1 MAVAETAKVEALAA
15 QGLSKVEIR
24 GLLKRDLLPE
34 EVRAVAA
41 GRGVWKLKEA
51 KRKAS
56 KGEAKTGAERMSQL
70 RAKKNAIE
78 RREPEDMARRRR
90 LERNPEKWLR
100 WYFSNV
106 FTLPFSDGHREII
119 RAIVSNDAKGR
130 DVVVAAP
137 RGEGK
142 TNIMRYMTL
151 YLIVTKRS
159 KFPAMGGWQSR
170 SASEAFSTWKIAI
183 TSEWLV
189 ADYPEYFAPFAVS
202 THANRLPKLHWQDE
216 NRPTGAAI
224 RAELKQI
231 VFPDGLGAIAAG
243 SLQGDVKG
251 LNITTADGMS
261 LRPDKLLLD
270 DPQDVK
276 RAADP
281 KFVADT
287 LKQIDTQWQCL
298 AGPDKRISMMVACTI
313 YAPDDVGESLGK
325 RRNTVFVRVPRVVSW
340 PVDFEKE
347 SSPAR
352 QLWDRWFDLYD
363 DDKTRDMAFRFYR
376 QNRAAMT
383 NGFKVSWKYRFD
395 KSKGDPDA
403 LFGAMVDYYTKGRE
417 AFFSEYQNQPV
428 AHETKYYELTP
439 KNVLEH
445 QIELHENEMP
455 EDTVFASLSTDINYS
470 YGLTYEAAAFRRDG
484 SMHVFAKGVWC
495 QAPLPI
501 SAKNTNQEQRQRLV
515 KRALEIMAEWVDV
528 QPWKLDVWYI
538 DAGGEQFDTVT
549 TFCRKAKKNGKL
561 GRAMIGRAG
570 RTYDPSVK
578 TCVGR
583 VRGRVYA
590 CFTRDSGKWY
600 CMDADYYKELAQTSY
615 VTPIGEPG
623 SATIY
628 KGSHRDYAEQI
639 CREVLEAKGV
649 IMGRG
654 GRTMVVYKWNTLPG
668 KHDHLDTHAMNYAA
682 AGYEGVLSM
691 SAESDTGTGAQG
703 AGGNAPKKNRR
714 KVYHG

>member
-1 MAVAETAKVEALAA
+1 MAVAETSKVEALAA

-24 GLLKRDLLPE
+24 GLLKRDLLPD

-56 KGEAKTGAERMSQL
+56 KGEAKTGAERMRKM
-70 RAKKNAIE
+70 RANEGALE

-90 LERNPEKWLR
+90 LEKNPEAWLR
-100 WYFSNV
+100 WYFPNV

-119 RAIVSNDAKGR
+119 RAIVSNDAQGR
-130 DVVVAAP
+130 DTVVAAP

-142 TNIMRYMTL
+142 TNIMRYMTI
-151 YLIVTKRS
+151 YLVVTKRA

-170 SASEAFSTWKIAI
+170 SASEAFSAWVIAI
-183 TSEWLV
+183 TSERLV

-202 THANRLPKLHWQDE
+202 THANRLPRLHWQGED
-216 NRPTGAAI
+216 RPTGAAI
-224 RAELKQI
+224 KSKLMQI

-251 LNITTADGMS
+251 LNITTADGLS

-325 RRNTVFVRVPRVVSW
+325 RRNTVFVRIPRVTSW
-340 PVDFEKE
+340 PADFDKE
-347 SSPAR
+347 SSLTR

-376 QNRAAMT
+376 KNCAAMR
-383 NGFKVSWKYRFD
+383 NGFTVSWKYRFD

-403 LFGAMVDYYTKGRE
+403 YFSAMVDYYTKGRE

-439 KNVLEH
+439 QCILKH
-445 QIELHENEMP
+445 QIEMHENEMP

-495 QAPLPI
+495 QEPLPI

-515 KRALEIMAEWVDV
+515 KKALEIMAEWVDV

-549 TFCRKAKKNGKL
+549 NFCRKAKRSGRL

-570 RTYDPSVK
+570 KTYDPSVK

-583 VRGRVYA
+583 VRGRVYP

-600 CMDADYYKELAQTSY
+600 CFDADYYKELAQTSWI
-615 VTPIGEPG
+615 TPEGEPG
-623 SATIY
+623 SSTIY
-628 KGSHRDYAEQI
+628 KGSHRDYADQM

-668 KHDHLDTHAMNYAA
+668 RHDHLDTHAMNYAA

-691 SAESDTGTGAQG
+691 SAESCAGTQG
-703 AGGNAPKKNRR
+703 AGGTDAPKRSRR
-714 KVYHG
+714 KVYNG

>member
-15 QGLSKVEIR
+15 QGLSRVEIR
-24 GLLKRDLLPE
+24 GLLRRDLLPE

-51 KRKAS
+51 RRKEA
-56 KGEAKTGAERMSQL
+56 KGEAKSGAERMRDM
-70 RAKKNAIE
+70 RAKEGALE
-78 RREPEDMARRRR
+78 RREPEDAARRKR
-90 LERNPEKWLR
+90 LEKDPEEWLR
-100 WYFSNV
+100 WYFPNV

-119 RAIVSNDAKGR
+119 RAIVSNDSQGR
-130 DVVVAAP
+130 DTVVAAP

-142 TNIMRYMTL
+142 TNIMRYMTI
-151 YLIVTKRS
+151 YLVVTKRA

-170 SASEAFSTWKIAI
+170 SASEAFSTWVIAI
-183 TSEWLV
+183 TSERLV

-202 THANRLPKLHWQDE
+202 THANRLPRLHWQGED
-216 NRPTGAAI
+216 RPTGAAI
-224 RAELKQI
+224 KSKLMQI

-251 LNITTADGMS
+251 LNITTADGLS

-325 RRNTVFVRVPRVVSW
+325 RRNTVFVRIPRVTSW
-340 PVDFEKE
+340 PVGFEKAE
-347 SSPAR
+347 SLTR

-383 NGFKVSWKYRFD
+383 NGFTVSWKYRFD
-395 KSKGDPDA
+395 RSKGDPDA
-403 LFGAMVDYYTKGRE
+403 LFSAMVDYYTKGRE

-439 KNVLEH
+439 QCILKH
-445 QIELHENEMP
+445 QIELHENEVP

-470 YGLTYEAAAFRRDG
+470 YGLTYEAAAVRRNG

-495 QAPLPI
+495 QEPLPI
-501 SAKNTNQEQRQRLV
+501 SAKNTNIEQRQRLV
-515 KRALEIMAEWVDV
+515 KKALEIMAAWVDV

-549 TFCRKAKKNGKL
+549 SFCRKAKKNGKL

-570 RTYDPSVK
+570 KTYDPSVK

-590 CFTRDSGKWY
+590 CFTRESGKWY
-600 CMDADYYKELAQTSY
+600 CMDADYYKELAQTSWI
-615 VTPIGEPG
+615 TPEGEPG
-623 SATIY
+623 SSTIY
-628 KGSHRDYAEQI
+628 KGSHRDYADQM

-691 SAESDTGTGAQG
+691 SAEADIGTQG